1 MQSNAASRS
10 VLRDAIKRLK
20 KVRKECGMDDDEM
33 KALQSTGDP
42 FKDACNA
49 FTALL
54 KETSDQ
60 VDDRNASAK
69 KHGQDRDVISQ
80 TNAIMLQFREL
91 ETLLKAIKEQVALA
105 DAELARG
112 HQKKKSANKII
123 LLEKQY
129 NERNN
134 TYSQCESLLKALNDK
149 SQRRFEGAPG
159 KGLSDAQGIRLGAKN
174 AMREQLINLRKNQN
188 APMGSEVDEEG
199 RVGTRAGRQVRLED
213 DPQTREQ
220 MKQIAADDRKIAQ
233 GLDTISKGVSR
244 LHEIAQQIGTELDS
258 QNKMLDATEEK
269 VDKQTD
275 KLSKLNGRLS
285 KLVKK
290 SRPVNIFIN
299 IFCGVLLLA
308 LIGYLLYEFKVV

>member
-1 MQSNAASRS
+1 MQSNAASRA
-10 VLRDAIKRLK
+10 VLRDAVKRLK
-20 KVRKECGMDDDEM
+20 KVRRECGMDDDEM
-33 KALQSTGDP
+33 KARQSTGDP

-91 ETLLKAIKEQVALA
+91 DTILRTIKEQVAIA

-123 LLEKQY
+123 LLERRFT
-129 NERNN
+129 ERNS
-134 TYSQCESLLKALNDK
+134 TYAQCESLLKALNDK
-149 SQRRFEGAPG
+149 SQRRFDGTG

-174 AMREQLINLRKNQN
+174 AMREQLVNLRKNQN

-199 RVGTRAGRQVRLED
+199 RVGVRGGKQARLED

-220 MKQIAADDRKIAQ
+220 MKQIAADDRKIAA

-244 LHEIAQQIGTELDS
+244 LNEIAQQIGTELDA
-258 QNKMLDATEEK
+258 QNKMLDDTEER
-269 VDKQTD
+269 VDKQTNQ
-275 KLSKLNGRLS
+275 LSKLNGRLS

-290 SRPVNIFIN
+290 SKPVNIFIN
-299 IFCGVLLLA
+299 VFCAVLLLA
-308 LIGYLLYEFKVV
+308 LIGYLLYEFDVV